1 MANRTITAA
10 NAVITLSVPDVFDA
24 PFQLQ
29 GFMSEDAFDT
39 DDAEPVQ
46 SRIGVD
52 GIKSDGF
59 VPFLTL
65 QTFHFQADSETIDN
79 FEIWLAQMKQAREV
93 FRASGSMVIE
103 AIGKQYD
110 MVNGTM
116 TRIKQTPDG
125 KKVLEGQAFQITWGS
140 VDMSFIS

>member
-1 MANRTITAA
+1 MAKRTLTAA

-24 PFQLQ
+24 DFQLQ

-52 GIKSDGF
+52 GKKSDGF

-65 QTFHFQADSETIDN
+65 QTYHFQADSETIDN
-79 FEIWLAQMKQAREV
+79 FEIWLATMKQAREV
-93 FRASGSMVIE
+93 FTCNGSMVLE
-103 AIGKQYD
+103 AVGKVYT
-110 MVNGTM
+110 MTNGSM

-125 KKVLEGQAFQITWGS
+125 KKVLEGQAFQVTWED
-140 VDMSFIS
+140 VDMSFL